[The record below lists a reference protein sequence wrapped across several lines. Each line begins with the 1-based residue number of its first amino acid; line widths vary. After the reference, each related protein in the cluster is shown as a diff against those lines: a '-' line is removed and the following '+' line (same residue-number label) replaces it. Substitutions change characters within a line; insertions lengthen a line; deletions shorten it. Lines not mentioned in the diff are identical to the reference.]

1 MYIIQ
6 SFNDGSVSYAYE
18 AGDKVIL
25 NQGMD
30 FYDLHGNIYK
40 SYEAGDTVTISRR
53 IDNKFLPDC
62 ISLYSIGGLEYLSTM
77 QFKPADLRKL
87 RKKPKIFVVAWKEE
101 NIKYTLVAAR
111 NKKEAIKRT
120 FAYTYF
126 TPERMKG
133 IKVEYC
139 EIQNE
144 NSPKKFISMHPLN

>member
-18 AGDKVIL
+18 AGDEVIL
-25 NQGMD
+25 TEDVNLFSLYGD
-30 FYDLHGNIYK
+30 IYK
-40 SYEAGDTVTISRR
+40 TYKAGEIVKIRRR

-62 ISLYSIGGLEYLSTM
+62 ISLYSIGILDYLSTR
-77 QFKPADLRKL
+77 QFEPADLRKL
-87 RKKPKIFVVAWKEE
+87 RKKPEIFVVAWKEG

-111 NKKEAIKRT
+111 NKKEAIKKT
-120 FAYTYF
+120 FSPTYF

-144 NSPKKFISMHPLN
+144 NSPKKFISMYPLN